1 MDKEGVIQVLE
12 AFILEIKNDEIEVS
26 KIEKQDTEKYKE
38 SFSGT
43 ETFHNKKF
51 IFEMKGS
58 YNLEE

>member
-12 AFILEIKNDEIEVS
+12 AFILEIENDEIEVS

-43 ETFHNKKF
+43 
-51 IFEMKGS
+51 
-58 YNLEE
+58 